1 VSTHKINLLS
11 MSSKLLKLRLLL
23 ACDCDDDDEVDMCT
37 DVLIDR

>member
-23 ACDCDDDDEVDMCT
+23 LACDCDDDDEGDMCT
-37 DVLIDR
+37 DVCR